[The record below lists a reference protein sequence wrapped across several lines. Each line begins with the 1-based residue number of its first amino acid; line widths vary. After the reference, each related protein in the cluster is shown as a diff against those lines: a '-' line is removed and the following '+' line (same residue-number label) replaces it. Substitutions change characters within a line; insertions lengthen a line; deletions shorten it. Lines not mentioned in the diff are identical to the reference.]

1 MIISWNWLNRYVD
14 LGDLDPASCAHR
26 FTVTTAEIED
36 VISPPSSVFLK
47 QFLVVEVVSVQ
58 PHPNADKL
66 RCCSVTDGQDTWS
79 IVCGASN
86 VREGLLTAL
95 APIGCDFGDF
105 KIKKTKL
112 RGELSEG
119 MLCSE
124 KELTVGGDD
133 SGLVELDSRFSPG
146 QHLDEVFHDLGV
158 QWDLDNKA
166 ITHRPDLWGHH
177 GLARDLGAVFKRD
190 VQSLELDPLDTEGQ
204 GGYNIKITVPD
215 LCRRYCGLSIVGVE
229 VQESPRWMKALLKE
243 VGLTPINNVVDA
255 SNFVML
261 ELGQPTHAFDQ
272 GKLGSR
278 SFSVDLAKNKEPFEA
293 LNGKKLELSESD
305 VVIRSGD
312 DVVALAGVIG
322 GQETSVDDQTTEIFI
337 ESAHFAPL
345 NIRKT
350 AKNYD
355 QRTDAS
361 SRFEKSLDPENA
373 PIAIARFVALLRE
386 TCPDL
391 KVNSGLIDCYPAPI
405 EERVI
410 ELHPSFVTRKLGV
423 EIPMEEQQEVLQ
435 RLGFEVIAEELPWRV
450 RVPSFRNTKDI
461 EEAIDLVEE
470 VGRIAGYDRLQPC
483 SPSLSLESKPPRE
496 AFLKTRRLQDSLVS
510 LGYSEVKSYSFA
522 SEEELLALD
531 WLPRAMK
538 LANPMTKEQA
548 YMRPGLLVRQMEAW
562 ALNSKNLSRFSMFE
576 FGVVFE
582 RNAEKDLPDERMELL
597 VSRYGDSEGAEELY
611 QLKAD
616 VHSALV
622 AMGVAGE
629 VSWVKAG
636 SERDLDAAH
645 PARLGEI
652 EVGGQRVGYF
662 AELHPAI
669 GKQLGLKK
677 RLSFV
682 VVYAPLSLCEE
693 QTVKFQGLDRFP
705 AVPFSCSFVVEDR
718 TTVGEVMDCVQSVDR
733 RRIQDLRWVGNYSG
747 KSIGEDKVSVT
758 LSMNFRR
765 SDRTMSGDEIQDL
778 QTAIVER
785 ADAQGY
791 KLRDS

>member
-1 MIISWNWLNRYVD
+1 VD
-14 LGDLDPASCAHR
+14 LGDLDPTFCAHR
-26 FTVTTAEIED
+26 FTVTTAEIEE
-36 VISPPSSVFLK
+36 VICPPSSAFLK

-66 RCCSVTDGQDTWS
+66 RCCKVSDGQETWA

-86 VREGLLTAL
+86 VREGLLTVL
-95 APIGCDFGDF
+95 APMGCDFGDF

-124 KELTVGGDD
+124 KELTIGSDD
-133 SGLVELDSRFSPG
+133 SGLVELNSPFTPG
-146 QHLDEVFHDLGV
+146 QHLDEVYSDLGF

-177 GLARDLGAVFKRD
+177 GLARDLGAVFKRE
-190 VQSLELDPLDTEGQ
+190 VKSLELASLDASGHLD
-204 GGYNIKITVPD
+204 YSVKIAVPD
-215 LCRRYCGLSIVGVE
+215 LCRRYCGLSIVGVQ
-229 VQESPRWMKALLKE
+229 VQQSPRWMRDLLKE

-272 GKLGSR
+272 SKLSSR
-278 SFSVDLAKNKEPFEA
+278 SLSVDLAKDKESFEA
-293 LNGKKLELSESD
+293 LNGKKLELCKDD
-305 VVIRSGD
+305 VVVRSGD
-312 DVVALAGVIG
+312 EIVALAGVIG
-322 GQETSVDDQTTEIFI
+322 GQETSVDAQTTEIFI

-350 AKNYD
+350 AKTYD

-361 SRFEKSLDPENA
+361 SRFEKSLDPEHA
-373 PIAIARFVALLRE
+373 PMAIARLVTLLRE
-386 TCPDL
+386 TCPQL
-391 KVNSGLIDCYPAPI
+391 ELCSGLIDCYPNPI
-405 EERVI
+405 EKRVI
-410 ELHPSFVTRKLGV
+410 ELNPTFVKNKLGFD
-423 EIPMEEQQEVLQ
+423 IPEQEQLDTLD
-435 RLGFEVIAEELPWRV
+435 RLGFKVKGEELPWKV
-450 RVPSFRNTKDI
+450 EVPSFRNTKDI

-470 VGRIAGYDRLQPC
+470 VGRIAGYDRLLPC
-483 SPSLSLESKPPRE
+483 SPSLSLEAKPPRV
-496 AFLKTRRLQDSLVS
+496 AHLNTRRLQDSLVS

-548 YMRPGLLVRQMEAW
+548 FMRPGLLVRQMEIW
-562 ALNSKNLSRFSMFE
+562 ALNSKHLDRFSMFE

-582 RNAEKDLPDERMELL
+582 RSAERDLPDERMELM
-597 VSRYGDSEGAEELY
+597 VSRYGESDSAQELY

-616 VHSALV
+616 VHSSLM
-622 AMGVAGE
+622 AMGVTGE
-629 VSWVKAG
+629 LSWSKADMTSG
-636 SERDLDAAH
+636 HDAAH
-645 PARLGEI
+645 PARVGTLKIDGE
-652 EVGGQRVGYF
+652 RAGYL

-669 GKQLGLKK
+669 GKRLGLKK
-677 RLSFV
+677 RLSFAV
-682 VVYAPLSLCEE
+682 VDAPLSLCEA
-693 QTVKFQGLDRFP
+693 QNVKFQGLDRFP
-705 AVPFSCSFVVEDR
+705 AVPFSCSFVVDDR
-718 TTVGEVMDCVQSVDR
+718 TTVGEVMACVQSVDR
-733 RRIQDLRWVGNYSG
+733 RLIQDLRWVGNYCG
-747 KSIGEDKVSVT
+747 ESIAPGKVSVT

-765 SDRTMSGDEIQDL
+765 SDRTMSGDEIQTL
-778 QTAIVER
+778 QSAIVEK
-785 ADAQGY
+785 ADRQNY